1 MPLELPEVEVHS
13 SKVRTYQIQFILST
27 YMSCHFPAQ
36 SLVSSIRPKSS
47 IYYPTETVALSQLI
61 YTESPEVR
69 WLISCHQKTFTCPGV
84 SCSLWHRVSV
94 VGRLLLYSLLRLTF
108 SGIKTSI
115 PECETT
121 DTVGIT
127 ASTFQQVDFIVF
139 TGRFYTY
146 SFLYRCQFT

>member
-13 SKVRTYQIQFILST
+13 SRVRTYQIQFILLT
-27 YMSCHFPAQ
+27 CMSCHFPAQ
-36 SLVSSIRPKSS
+36 RLVSSIRPLSG
-47 IYYPTETVALSQLI
+47 IYYSNETVALFQLV
-61 YTESPEVR
+61 YTENPVVQWS
-69 WLISCHQKTFTCPGV
+69 ISCHQKTFTCPGV

-121 DTVGIT
+121 DSVGIT
-127 ASTFQQVDFIVF
+127 ASTFQQVDFIQF
-139 TGRFYTY
+139 TGQFYTY
-146 SFLYRCQFT
+146 SFK